1 MLSAEVVIHSI
12 MYYLA
17 HGIMWN
23 VLIKSFC
30 DTRLHDVT
38 LRTMVM

>member
-1 MLSAEVVIHSI
+1 MLSAEVFIHSVT
-12 MYYLA
+12 YYLA

-23 VLIKSFC
+23 VLIKTFC

-38 LRTMVM
+38 LRKMVM